1 MKTGLFAVCAALAI
15 AVPAQA
21 STWKLVS
28 TSSEGLVF
36 LEEGELA
43 PTLTMQRRAVLKSFA
58 SEQTL
63 GGWYAHRSQTLD
75 VLIDCAGGR
84 YALTR
89 WVFHDGSLGHGK
101 SVWADVMDGVALD
114 RPAARSAEALVV
126 EAACARP

>member
-1 MKTGLFAVCAALAI
+1 MCAALAI

-28 TSSEGLVF
+28 TSAEEIVF
-36 LEEGELA
+36 LEEGVVA
-43 PTLTMQRRAVLKSFA
+43 PAETVQRRTVLKSLA
-58 SEQTL
+58 SEQSL

-75 VLIDCAGGR
+75 VLIDCARGR

-101 SVWADVMDGVALD
+101 TVWADVMEDVALD
-114 RPAARSAEALVV
+114 RPAARSAEEQVV
-126 EAACARP
+126 EAACARS